1 VLRAFFYF
9 DSVVVDTRPVS
20 GEPSLSLGSEAFA
33 AGLASAAQQAGW
45 ATGWCR
51 LAASLPLAALWWRRY
66 RPPTGV
72 GRAVAIAR
80 LRSVRSRTCVRRS
93 AVWMSDRLVPS
104 CGIASARRVVVAA
117 L

>member
-1 VLRAFFYF
+1 L
-9 DSVVVDTRPVS
+9 S

-51 LAASLPLAALWWRRY
+51 LAASLSLAALWWRRY
-66 RPPTGV
+66 RTPTGV
-72 GRAVAIAR
+72 GRAVACAR
-80 LRSVRSRTCVRRS
+80 LRSVRGRTCVRRS
-93 AVWMSDRLVPS
+93 ADWMGDRLVPS
-104 CGIASARRVVVAA
+104 CGIAVARRVVVAT